1 MSNTEK
7 VTLEELSDDT
17 TSLSSHNSLSSN
29 TNNNNNN
36 NEVIIK
42 TDSGGGDG
50 GGTSKSNSFDHEFM
64 LDHQNYSSTY
74 QPRGD
79 YYRLNTYPNVN
90 DYLFD
95 NGIDITSSSS
105 TSNSKMCCLECG
117 SYTYLIKCN
126 SHCEL
131 MLCEQCQQKHWQMEI
146 NELIKLKTDLENN
159 VADLRVYLAARR
171 SQSIENVKSS
181 QQLKKFI
188 TMTMQ
193 QIKRKVELE
202 LENKRDELYS
212 SIDQFVENQKKY
224 NIIFV

>member
-1 MSNTEK
+1 MNKLDEK

-17 TSLSSHNSLSSN
+17 TSLSSHNSSSS
-29 TNNNNNN
+29 NNN
-36 NEVIIK
+36 NELIIK
-42 TDSGGGDG
+42 DASDGGGGGDG
-50 GGTSKSNSFDHEFM
+50 DGGAGGTSKSNSFDHEFM
-64 LDHQNYSSTY
+64 FDSNPAY
-74 QPRGD
+74 QKRD
-79 YYRLNTYPNVN
+79 YYHLNAYPNVN
-90 DYLFD
+90 DYLFENMD
-95 NGIDITSSSS
+95 NKSSS
-105 TSNSKMCCLECG
+105 KMRCLECG

-131 MLCEQCQQKHWQMEI
+131 MLCELCQQKHWQMEI

-159 VADLRVYLAARR
+159 VADLRNYLAARR
-171 SQSIENVKSS
+171 SQSIENIKNS

-224 NIIFV
+224 TIFMI